1 MLIFIGLFTLFP
13 VVWVVL
19 NSDSNTNK
27 RRLTNKHTVGVI
39 RKIEKEKN
47 HLIYRVEFMDY
58 KERMLVGR
66 SLPYMPQS
74 TCKEGEMVN
83 IRYGMDDV
91 GKVLVQIDE
100 PGAVRK
106 ETGISVTAVLLYL
119 LADAALIIFLT
130 KKFPHIMNDVY
141 LPLVFPIFFVA
152 ISSFVLA
159 GILWQIPF
167 TVLPKWK
174 RAEGVIDSFI
184 SHKFTKKTEYYV
196 RFTNEQGMEK
206 TAKTIGYFDTEEGT
220 IFSAGQQVNIR
231 YAYCLFGNVAAV
243 IDEPLCL
250 NENDGMH
257 LPSTMLVIAA
267 FCVFMLILGLV
278 IMQVIRF

>member
-13 VVWVVL
+13 VVWVAF

-47 HLIYRVEFMDY
+47 HLIYLVEFMDY

-130 KKFPHIMNDVY
+130 KKFPHIMNDVAFQEV
-141 LPLVFPIFFVA
+141 PLVFPIFFVA

-174 RAEGVIDSFI
+174 KAEGVIDSFI
-184 SHKFTKKTEYYV
+184 SHKFTKKNGV
-196 RFTNEQGMEK
+196 
-206 TAKTIGYFDTEEGT
+206 
-220 IFSAGQQVNIR
+220 
-231 YAYCLFGNVAAV
+231 
-243 IDEPLCL
+243 LCPFH
-250 NENDGMH
+250 E
-257 LPSTMLVIAA
+257 
-267 FCVFMLILGLV
+267 
-278 IMQVIRF
+278 